1 MARRAKKRRIDAR
14 EAASVERN
22 ELDDN
27 DGDDHGAQV
36 ASSPAVDTTDRSS
49 KDVSSGTAGVSDH
62 PFSSASSHLPGQ
74 DIKEVPKIT
83 STLPSSQSSVSRTL
97 HAPAPGPPVP
107 LARSPAVTQQ
117 TTDGGLLRRRGYQP
131 QLSTR
136 TRHRHT
142 VEFSERRGLHEVQ
155 GQPRCKFQ
163 PLWTKK
169 MNLLEKLPVDIR
181 IMIWEVAIATNGPLI
196 VANNEL
202 GAPRLETSNEETH
215 RTALLRVSRQVRL
228 ESEKFFYAKNAF
240 RFHFSGN
247 LDLKHNDVRLVYK
260 FMWNLLAPGRTFWRQ
275 NKNVIII
282 IIVDATLYNLSVV
295 ANREPY
301 ERISRRLALRF
312 VWLKKHLPDRRC
324 QIEFQGS
331 ALLTGLLC
339 QRTPVKV
346 DLRNPL
352 VSLRWLFKDM
362 VRFAV
367 SVWPR
372 GRAADW
378 SPSFKAFGYAVL
390 LLRNVANCI
399 EDGRSSSGL
408 SF

>member
-14 EAASVERN
+14 EPASVERN

-83 STLPSSQSSVSRTL
+83 STIPSSQSSVSRTL
-97 HAPAPGPPVP
+97 HAPAPGPSVP
-107 LARSPAVTQQ
+107 LARSQQ

-131 QLSTR
+131 RLSTR
-136 TRHRHT
+136 TKHRHAA
-142 VEFSERRGLHEVQ
+142 EFSERMGLHEVQ
-155 GQPRCKFQ
+155 AQPRYNLR
-163 PLWTKK
+163 PLWAKK
-169 MNLLEKLPVDIR
+169 MNLLEKLPSDIR
-181 IMIWEVAIATNGPLI
+181 IMIWEVAIVANGPLI
-196 VANNEL
+196 VANDEL
-202 GAPRLETSNEETH
+202 GAPRLQTSDKETH

-240 RFHFSGN
+240 RFRFFGK
-247 LDLKHNDVRLVYK
+247 LEQKHNDVYLVYQFIWK
-260 FMWNLLAPGRTFWRQ
+260 LLTPGLTVWRQ
-275 NKNVIII
+275 NKNVFIL
-282 IIVDATLYNLSVV
+282 IIVDVTLYNLSVV
-295 ANREPY
+295 ANREPF
-301 ERISRRLALRF
+301 ERISRRLALRLA
-312 VWLKKHLPDRRC
+312 WLKNILPDRRC
-324 QIEFQGS
+324 LIEFQGN
-331 ALLTGLLC
+331 ALLTGPIW
-339 QRTPVKV
+339 QRTRGVKV
-346 DLRNPL
+346 DLYNPIA
-352 VSLRWLFKDM
+352 SLRRACMEMEHL
-362 VRFAV
+362 AV
-367 SVWPR
+367 GVWPT
-372 GRAADW
+372 GNAADW
-378 SPSFKAFGYAVL
+378 SPSFKAFADTFY